1 MDFERLISHPLSVV
15 AGKHLH
21 FEGFALCF
29 VCHLM
34 PVIFVRLYLVTC
46 NYQLLTVNGVARH
59 HLVGWLVHL
68 KGQRCDID
76 RDCHIRIVRIDVRQ

>member
-1 MDFERLISHPLSVV
+1 MDIERLISYPLSVV

-34 PVIFVRLYLVTC
+34 PVIFVRLYLVTFAPEDE
-46 NYQLLTVNGVARH
+46 NVLPLIARLKQSGIEVSYVAPE
-59 HLVGWLVHL
+59 LS
-68 KGQRCDID
+68 Q
-76 RDCHIRIVRIDVRQ
+76 